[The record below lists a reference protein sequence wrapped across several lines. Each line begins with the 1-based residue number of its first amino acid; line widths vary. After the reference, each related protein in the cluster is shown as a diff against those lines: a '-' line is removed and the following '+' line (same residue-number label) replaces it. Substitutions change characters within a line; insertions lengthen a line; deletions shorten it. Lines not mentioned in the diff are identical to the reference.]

1 MAVDKEVNFLEILDV
16 LLSYKR
22 TITFITLIGA
32 LFSVIYA
39 LSLNNIY
46 TSRSVLTLTSDDGSS
61 SIASMSSRFSGLASM
76 AGINIGAS
84 GGPQQKIN
92 TARATITSKDFF
104 QYLISNNADII
115 PNLLAVKKINSSGEL
130 VYKRSYNPD
139 KKEWRRQQPSFLD
152 AFDKYSSSLKVSYNE
167 KTGFLEISMSHF
179 SPVFAEA
186 FLREVIFSV
195 NEVLREDA
203 LEEAEAA
210 LEYLLEESKLSSSV
224 EIRNSVAQLIEHQ
237 LKKKMLAQVSKD
249 YSIKYLDSPFIPE
262 KKSAPSRSVI
272 CIVITLST
280 FFITIL
286 GVIIWHYRFS
296 EAK

>member
-1 MAVDKEVNFLEILDV
+1 M
-16 LLSYKR
+16 LL
-22 TITFITLIGA
+22 
-32 LFSVIYA
+32 
-39 LSLNNIY
+39 
-46 TSRSVLTLTSDDGSS
+46 
-61 SIASMSSRFSGLASM
+61 
-76 AGINIGAS
+76 
-84 GGPQQKIN
+84 
-92 TARATITSKDFF
+92 
-104 QYLISNNADII
+104 
-115 PNLLAVKKINSSGEL
+115 KINSSGEL

-139 KKEWRRQQPSFLD
+139 KKWRRQQPSFLD

-272 CIVITLST
+272 CIVITLLFLLRFWS
-280 FFITIL
+280 
-286 GVIIWHYRFS
+286 IIWHYRFS